1 MSDEGQQVTV
11 EIDKNNLDKECIHL
25 PNDYV
30 VAARQAADVRL
41 DMDEKKAF
49 LDVVQAQLAK
59 EIRADPESFEIEK
72 LTEAALSST
81 ILLQPRYQKAL
92 ASFQKAKHDY
102 DLIQALVWALEH
114 KKRSLTLLVELHG
127 LGYFSD
133 VKVSEKG
140 REAVNEMLRKKIHKK
155 FRDDE

>member
-1 MSDEGQQVTV
+1 
-11 EIDKNNLDKECIHL
+11 
-25 PNDYV
+25 
-30 VAARQAADVRL
+30 
-41 DMDEKKAF
+41 MDEKKAH

-72 LTEAALSST
+72 LTEAALAST

-92 ASFQKAKHDY
+92 SIFQKAKHDY

-140 REAVNEMLRKKIHKK
+140 REAVNEMLRKKVHKK
-155 FRDDE
+155 FRDDD